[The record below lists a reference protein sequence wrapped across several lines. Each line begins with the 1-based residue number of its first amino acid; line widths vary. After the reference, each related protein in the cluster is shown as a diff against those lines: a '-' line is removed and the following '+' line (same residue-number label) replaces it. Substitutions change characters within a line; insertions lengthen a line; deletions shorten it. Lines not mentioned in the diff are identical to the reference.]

1 MRQKIF
7 AVFVA
12 VTGCVGLLAG
22 APAGGAGELGAA
34 GADRWWEIRLSGQPT
49 GYLHQSTEARPEGG
63 GRTTQ
68 EMLFVVNRLGSKV
81 EIKTHAETVEDAAG
95 LMQSVHSESSSSR
108 QSVVLDVTRAA
119 GGLMLHSKAG
129 AEAYDRVLP
138 VSETLYGPLGIERL
152 SRERLTAA
160 GTSVSYA
167 TFAADFGVVVHY
179 TRTAVGAGSFEGRPA
194 MQVEE
199 KNDMVPGTTKLWL
212 GGDGALAQ
220 SVTEMPFGSMEMH
233 PVERAAA
240 LRAASGSEL
249 RAESYDRTMARSNVR
264 LPDPRSIEAI
274 KLRLTQKRPD
284 LGWPVFAGPG
294 QRVLEQTPTTLIL
307 EVRRPPGGIVSSSA
321 AGAASEPAAVVS
333 SEAAFLAPNAIL
345 QSDDAEVVRLA
356 HSIVGGDAA
365 RGAGE
370 ATLVERI
377 AKVRKLQDWVAA
389 NVDLDLGVALA
400 PASEVVRDRR
410 GTCIAFAV
418 LLASLERAAGIPSRI
433 AMGMVYYEGIWGGHA
448 WTEVALDGRWVPIDA
463 AAWSPGSADA
473 ARIQFGSYTA
483 EDNLAAANG
492 AGMQMYGNV
501 EVAVLEYTVHGRTV
515 KVPDDA
521 RPYTVAGDVYANR
534 WLGVAIRKPTAARFG
549 SLAAAYPDS
558 TLVAVEDGASR
569 VDVAFEG
576 RRVDRQTAIGHRLEE
591 IGGAGAGAAA
601 ARGATASL
609 GGRPAWAASGVG
621 AGAQDAKAS
630 AGAGTS
636 IRVRLVV
643 PDGDSLWILTASGPR
658 AQALLDAVASA
669 WTWTPAS

>member
-1 MRQKIF
+1 M
-7 AVFVA
+7 VA
-12 VTGCVGLLAG
+12 TGCIGLLAG
-22 APAGGAGELGAA
+22 AAAGGAAEAGAA

-49 GYLHQSTEARPEGG
+49 GYFHQSTAARPEGG

-108 QSVVLDVTRAA
+108 QSVVLDVTRGAA
-119 GGLMLHSKAG
+119 GLMLHSKAG
-129 AEAYDRVLP
+129 AESYDRVLP

-160 GTSVSYA
+160 GASVSYA

-179 TRTAVGAGSFEGRPA
+179 TRTAVVAGSYEGRPA

-199 KNDMVPGTTKLWL
+199 KNDMVPGTTKLRL

-233 PVERAAA
+233 PAERAAA
-240 LRAASGSEL
+240 MRAAAGSEL
-249 RAESYDRTMARSNVR
+249 RVESYDRTMARSNVR

-307 EVRRPPGGIVSSSA
+307 EVRRPPGGAFS
-321 AGAASEPAAVVS
+321 AGAARASSAPVVASDSAAVS
-333 SEAAFLAPNAIL
+333 SEAAYLTPNAIL
-345 QSDDAEVVRLA
+345 QSDDAAVVRLA
-356 HSIVGGDAA
+356 HSI
-365 RGAGE
+365 AGTDT
-370 ATLVERI
+370 ADRI
-377 AKVRKLQDWVAA
+377 ATVRKLQDWVAT

-492 AGMQMYGNV
+492 AGLQMYGNV

-521 RPYTVAGDVYANR
+521 RPYTVDGDVYANP
-534 WLGVAIRKPTAARFG
+534 WLGVAIRKPTAARFS

-576 RRVDRQTAIGHRLEE
+576 RRVDRQTAIAHRLEE
-591 IGGAGAGAAA
+591 IGGAGSGAAA

-609 GGRPAWAASGVG
+609 GGRPAWTA
-621 AGAQDAKAS
+621 AGAATADR
-630 AGAGTS
+630 
-636 IRVRLVV
+636 IRLVV
-643 PDGDSLWILTASGPR
+643 PDGDSLWIVTASGPR
-658 AQALLDAVASA
+658 GRALLDAVASA